1 MCPLQ
6 MVVVST
12 LSWTI
17 VMEVRVCEV
26 GGGGGHKLSLLVFSL
41 LGDLYQKIND
51 QRGKLF
57 PEEQACTKLLP
68 V

>member
-12 LSWTI
+12 LLWTI

-26 GGGGGHKLSLLVFSL
+26 GGGHKLSLLVFSL

-51 QRGKLF
+51 QRGKLY
-57 PEEQACTKLLP
+57 PEEQACTKSLP